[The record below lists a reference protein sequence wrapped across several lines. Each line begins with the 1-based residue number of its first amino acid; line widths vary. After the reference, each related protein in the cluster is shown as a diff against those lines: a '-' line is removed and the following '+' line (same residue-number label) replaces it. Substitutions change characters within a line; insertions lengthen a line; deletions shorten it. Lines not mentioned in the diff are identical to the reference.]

1 MAAGKVSADSTD
13 AINGSQLF
21 ATNTVIGNVANSAKT
36 VLGGNAAVDAA
47 GTISMTNIGGTGK
60 ATVHD
65 AIQSVAENPLTFAG
79 DTGTNVK
86 RKLGETLTVKGGKTT
101 GLTDNNIGVVA
112 DDTTNTLTIKLAEAV
127 NLGETG
133 SLTINNTNLNKDGF

>member
-1 MAAGKVSADSTD
+1 MSIGSLGKERTLTNVAAYRISAKSTD

-21 ATNTVIGNVANSAKT
+21 ATNTVLGNVANSVKT
-36 VLGGNAAVDAA
+36 VLGGNAAV
-47 GTISMTNIGGTGK
+47 GTDGNITMTNVGGTGK

-86 RKLGETLTVKGGKTT
+86 RKLGETLNVKGGE
-101 GLTDNNIGVVA
+101 TDKSKV
-112 DDTTNTLTIKLAEAV
+112 DR
-127 NLGETG
+127 
-133 SLTINNTNLNKDGF
+133 